1 MEEEKSNN
9 KGKIIGIVIIAL
21 IAIVAFCCG
30 YYYYKSNDSKTVFV
44 SAINKGIDKYEE
56 NISKTCKTQDVTL
69 KLSGNINSDN
79 DDAKKV
85 AEYINKSAL
94 QLNTQIDYEN
104 KNALIKL
111 GVDYDNDKLIGGRV
125 YYNSNDKMAYGYIE
139 ELFDK
144 YFKMD
149 LSSSDYNE
157 MNETFNDIFE
167 TQSEMKLGE
176 KVSLKKAVKIL
187 KEEIS
192 DKLNKEYFSKENCK
206 INVASKEVKTTKFK
220 LILTEK
226 QFVEMLQ
233 SICKELSENDDFLE
247 CWEEKDK
254 IKDALVQ
261 LSNQLNETEKNDEV
275 KIEFNIYKKGILNK
289 FVKFEI
295 NMYEVNNE
303 DEKISFDIV
312 KENDKRYL
320 FNAKSEIEKENVEF
334 SGDVNIE
341 KIDSD
346 TYKYV
351 VGSNIPEFGNIT
363 LNIEVSNKLNGTIE
377 NVNKSDAVS
386 LEDLTEEEQE
396 TIYNNLQK
404 MKLYEVLQNI
414 YKNNP
419 IEDVNT
425 GTDNNI
431 DTNKG
436 ENEITTTTNT
446 SNQSIKDYSGKIV
459 VSYGVPANFVLGNYS
474 EDTYKI
480 YRNENSDV
488 KVTVTMQ
495 NKTLDEFSKEIDKNK
510 EYFEETKDYTDV
522 KATDLENKKVNN
534 KDFKIR
540 TLSYTYKSSIS
551 SEYDIKYKTMYIYY
565 DIDGENS
572 YNIEIENAD
581 NITENEINQFLNITK

>member
-1 MEEEKSNN
+1 MEKEKSNN

-206 INVASKEVKTTKFK
+206 INVASKEVKATKFK

-261 LSNQLNETEKNDEV
+261 MSNQLNETEKNDEV

-303 DEKISFDIV
+303 DEKISFDVV
-312 KENDKRYL
+312 KENDKKYL

-334 SGDVNIE
+334 SGDINIE

-377 NVNKSDAVS
+377 SDAVS

-396 TIYNNLQK
+396 TINNNLQK
-404 MKLYEVLQNI
+404 MKLYELLQNI

-425 GTDNNI
+425 GTDNDI

-522 KATDLENKKVNN
+522 KATDLETKKVNN

-572 YNIEIENAD
+572 YNVEIENAD

>member
-341 KIDSD
+341 KIDSN

-419 IEDVNT
+419 IKDVNT

-572 YNIEIENAD
+572 YNVEIENAD

>member
-30 YYYYKSNDSKTVFV
+30 YYYYKSNVSKTVFV

-572 YNIEIENAD
+572 YNVEIENAD

>member
-1 MEEEKSNN
+1 MGKVYFRNGFLAFENT
-9 KGKIIGIVIIAL
+9 KGRV
-21 IAIVAFCCG
+21 
-30 YYYYKSNDSKTVFV
+30 Y
-44 SAINKGIDKYEE
+44 
-56 NISKTCKTQDVTL
+56 
-69 KLSGNINSDN
+69 
-79 DDAKKV
+79 
-85 AEYINKSAL
+85 
-94 QLNTQIDYEN
+94 YEN

-572 YNIEIENAD
+572 YNVEIENAD

>member
-85 AEYINKSAL
+85 TEYINKSAL

-572 YNIEIENAD
+572 YNVEIENAD

>member
-144 YFKMD
+144 YFKID

-157 MNETFNDIFE
+157 MNETVNDIFE

-206 INVASKEVKTTKFK
+206 INVASKEVKATKFK

-261 LSNQLNETEKNDEV
+261 MSNQLNETEKNDEV

-303 DEKISFDIV
+303 DEKISFDVV
-312 KENDKRYL
+312 KENDKKYL

-334 SGDVNIE
+334 SGDINIE

-396 TIYNNLQK
+396 TIYNNLQR

-425 GTDNNI
+425 GTDNDIN
-431 DTNKG
+431 TNKG

-522 KATDLENKKVNN
+522 KATDLETKKVNN

-572 YNIEIENAD
+572 YNVEIENAD

>member
-1 MEEEKSNN
+1 MEKEKSNN

-206 INVASKEVKTTKFK
+206 INVASKEVKATKFK

-261 LSNQLNETEKNDEV
+261 MSNQLNETEKNDEV

-341 KIDSD
+341 KIDSN

-572 YNIEIENAD
+572 YNVEIENAD

>member
-144 YFKMD
+144 YFKID

-157 MNETFNDIFE
+157 MNETVNDIFE

-206 INVASKEVKTTKFK
+206 INVASKEVKATKFK

-303 DEKISFDIV
+303 DEKISFDVV
-312 KENDKRYL
+312 KENDKKYL

-334 SGDVNIE
+334 SGDINIE

-396 TIYNNLQK
+396 TIYNNLQR

-419 IEDVNT
+419 IEDVKT
-425 GTDNNI
+425 GTDNDIN
-431 DTNKG
+431 TNKG

-446 SNQSIKDYSGKIV
+446 SNQSIKDYSGKMV

-522 KATDLENKKVNN
+522 KATDLETKKVNN

-572 YNIEIENAD
+572 YNVEIENAD

>member
-125 YYNSNDKMAYGYIE
+125 YYNSNDEMAYGYIE

-341 KIDSD
+341 KIDSN

-377 NVNKSDAVS
+377 NINKSDAVS

-572 YNIEIENAD
+572 YNVEIENAD

>member
-206 INVASKEVKTTKFK
+206 INVASKEVKATKFK

-261 LSNQLNETEKNDEV
+261 MSNQLNETEKNDEV

-303 DEKISFDIV
+303 DEKISFDVV
-312 KENDKRYL
+312 KENDKKYL

-334 SGDVNIE
+334 SGDINIE

-396 TIYNNLQK
+396 TIYNNLQR

-425 GTDNNI
+425 GTDNDIN
-431 DTNKG
+431 TNKG

-522 KATDLENKKVNN
+522 KATDLETKKVNN

-572 YNIEIENAD
+572 YNVEIENAD

>member
-1 MEEEKSNN
+1 MEKEKSNN

-206 INVASKEVKTTKFK
+206 INVASKEVKATKFK

-226 QFVEMLQ
+226 QFVEMIQ

-261 LSNQLNETEKNDEV
+261 MSNQLNETEKNDEV

-303 DEKISFDIV
+303 DEKISFDVV
-312 KENDKRYL
+312 KENDKKYL

-334 SGDVNIE
+334 SGDINIE

-396 TIYNNLQK
+396 TINNNLQK
-404 MKLYEVLQNI
+404 MKLYEILQNI

-425 GTDNNI
+425 GTDNDIN
-431 DTNKG
+431 TNKG

-522 KATDLENKKVNN
+522 KATDLETKKVNN

-572 YNIEIENAD
+572 YNVEIENAD

>member
-1 MEEEKSNN
+1 MEKEKSNN

-85 AEYINKSAL
+85 AEYINKSVL

-206 INVASKEVKTTKFK
+206 INVASKEVKATKFK

-261 LSNQLNETEKNDEV
+261 MSNQLNETEKNDEV

-303 DEKISFDIV
+303 DEKISFDVV
-312 KENDKRYL
+312 KENDKKYL

-334 SGDVNIE
+334 SGDINIE

-396 TIYNNLQK
+396 TINNNLQK
-404 MKLYEVLQNI
+404 MKLYELLQNI

-425 GTDNNI
+425 GTDNDI

-522 KATDLENKKVNN
+522 KATDLETKKVNN

-572 YNIEIENAD
+572 YNVEIENAD

>member
-226 QFVEMLQ
+226 QFVEMIQ

-341 KIDSD
+341 KIDSN

-572 YNIEIENAD
+572 YNVEIENAD

>member
-1 MEEEKSNN
+1 MEKEKSNN

-111 GVDYDNDKLIGGRV
+111 SVDYDNDKLIGGRV

-206 INVASKEVKTTKFK
+206 INVASKEVKATKFK

-261 LSNQLNETEKNDEV
+261 MSNQLNETEKNDEV

-303 DEKISFDIV
+303 DEKISFDVV
-312 KENDKRYL
+312 KENDKKYL

-334 SGDVNIE
+334 SGDINIE

-396 TIYNNLQK
+396 TINNNLQK
-404 MKLYEVLQNI
+404 MKLYELLQNI

-425 GTDNNI
+425 GTDNDI

-522 KATDLENKKVNN
+522 KATDLETKKVNN

-572 YNIEIENAD
+572 YNVEIENAD

>member
-1 MEEEKSNN
+1 MEKEKSNN

-111 GVDYDNDKLIGGRV
+111 GVDYDNDKLIVGRV

-261 LSNQLNETEKNDEV
+261 MSNQLNETEKNDEV

-303 DEKISFDIV
+303 DEKISFDVV
-312 KENDKRYL
+312 KENDKKYL

-334 SGDVNIE
+334 SGDINIE

-396 TIYNNLQK
+396 TIYNNLQR

-425 GTDNNI
+425 GTDNDIN
-431 DTNKG
+431 TNKG

-522 KATDLENKKVNN
+522 KATDLETKKVNN

-572 YNIEIENAD
+572 YNVEIENAD

>member
-572 YNIEIENAD
+572 YNVEIENAD

>member
-1 MEEEKSNN
+1 MEKEKSNN

-206 INVASKEVKTTKFK
+206 INVASKEVKATKFK

-261 LSNQLNETEKNDEV
+261 MSNQLNETEKNDEV

-303 DEKISFDIV
+303 DEKISFDVV
-312 KENDKRYL
+312 KENDKKYL

-334 SGDVNIE
+334 SGDINIE

-396 TIYNNLQK
+396 TINNNLQK
-404 MKLYEVLQNI
+404 MKLYELLQNI

-425 GTDNNI
+425 GTDNDI

-522 KATDLENKKVNN
+522 KATDLETKKVNN

-572 YNIEIENAD
+572 YNVEIENAD

>member
-341 KIDSD
+341 KIDSN

-572 YNIEIENAD
+572 YNVEIENAD